1 MINNYIFVNKEI
13 EMWID
18 LVNLIHKE
26 VMNIYNTNF
35 EIFYKEDKSPVTEA
49 DKLVSK
55 LIEEKLSIWFPNIPI
70 ISEENKEIP
79 YEERKNWKYFF
90 LVDPIDGTKEF
101 INKNGEFTV
110 NIGLCLENKPIFGI
124 VTIPATNIMYYAEI
138 NKGAWKIDLNTL
150 VKKSIKCKPKRLDD
164 AINII
169 ISKSHLDKE
178 TTNFIDKINNKNTI
192 SSGSSIK
199 FMKVAEGEA
208 DLYPRFGNTMEW
220 DICASQ
226 IIVEEAGGCVLNY
239 PDNSIMVYNKESLL
253 NGKFLCQVN
262 NKN

>member
-1 MINNYIFVNKEI
+1 MNNNFKFINKELELWI
-13 EMWID
+13 EFI
-18 LVNLIHKE
+18 NSIHKE
-26 VMNIYNTNF
+26 IMSIYETNF

-55 LIEEKLSIWFPNIPI
+55 LIEDKLSIWFPNIPI

-79 YEERKNWKYFF
+79 YDVRNKWEYFF

-110 NIGLCLENKPIFGI
+110 NIGLCYKNKPIFGI
-124 VTIPATNIMYYAEI
+124 VTIPAINIMYCAEE
-138 NKGAWKIDLNTL
+138 NKGAWKIDLNTME
-150 VKKSIKCKPKRLDD
+150 KKIIKCKKKRIDD
-164 AINII
+164 TINII
-169 ISKSHLDKE
+169 ISKSHLDNE
-178 TTNFIDKINNKNTI
+178 TINFINKIDKKETI

-239 PDNSIMVYNKESLL
+239 PDNSIMTYNKESLL

-262 NKN
+262 YNI